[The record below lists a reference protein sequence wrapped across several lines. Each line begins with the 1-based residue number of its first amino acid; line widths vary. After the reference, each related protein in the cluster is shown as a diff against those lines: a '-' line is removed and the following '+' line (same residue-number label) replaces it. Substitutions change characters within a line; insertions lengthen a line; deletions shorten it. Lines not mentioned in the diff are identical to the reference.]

1 MSTVGAIN
9 VEIGADTTK
18 LNDGIDKA
26 KTKLDGF
33 GEKTKDT
40 SKEVDTLGTSLKTAA
55 AAAVAF
61 IGVDMAKSAI
71 LSADAFAQLSNRI
84 KTATSSALDFQIT
97 FDALYQSAQSS
108 GVALDG
114 VVGSFQNIAGSA
126 AELGASNAQ
135 VVQFVDTFNKL
146 AKIGGAS
153 SDGIASA
160 LFQTSQAL
168 AGGVLRAEEF
178 NSILEGTPSVARA
191 IADSMGMTVGELRRA
206 VNEGKVLS
214 TDVFNGVLSKSK
226 EVNAQLGAIPPNI
239 TGSYQALSNSFQK
252 LLGELDQTLH
262 LTEFI
267 AKSMTG
273 WSMIIDNATSST
285 NELKNARLEFGKIE
299 LDLQKEFEDQER
311 RRDDAW
317 FDAEMNKQVALGERA
332 GIERENHDKW
342 TALMEAQK
350 AKADEVAQKQ
360 LENIRKI
367 AEEKARYQ
375 TAEYNEFEQEL
386 QKTEALKEEY
396 ARRVQAIA
404 ESHMSEQELL
414 VAKHASELEILRQ
427 AREAEAITEQE
438 YRDLEFQAEAD
449 FQDKMYGLQDQAYQA
464 RQRLA
469 ETERRNIVAVF
480 GGMMDNLSMLMNTG
494 SREMFEIGKVAAIAS
509 AVIKG
514 MEAVQSAYAAGMA
527 TGGPAAPAVA
537 AAYAATAAIATGAQ
551 VAAIASQSFG
561 SRSSGGATMYSGGL
575 PAVNTTQGGGM
586 GGGSMQSGSMVNI
599 NLEGGDAAVFSGKQV
614 RSLIDQI
621 NEAVG
626 DGARIRLA

>member
-40 SKEVDTLGTSLKTAA
+40 SKEVDTLGASLKTAA
-55 AAAVAF
+55 AAAIAF
-61 IGVDMAKSAI
+61 VGVDMAKSAI

-153 SDGIASA
+153 GEGIASA

-191 IADSMGMTVGELRRA
+191 LADSLGMTVGELRKA
-206 VNEGKVLS
+206 VNDGKVLS
-214 TDVFNGVLSKSK
+214 TDVFNGILSKSK

-262 LTEFI
+262 ITEFI

-273 WSMIIDNATSST
+273 WSMIIDKATSST
-285 NELKNARLEFGKIE
+285 SELKNARLEFGKIE

-350 AKADEVAQKQ
+350 AKADEVTQKQ

-438 YRDLEFQAEAD
+438 YRDLEYDAQWAHLQKMSELEARELEN
-449 FQDKMYGLQDQAYQA
+449 QR
-464 RQRLA
+464 RQR
-469 ETERRNIVAVF
+469 ERENQAKIKGVYDTMNIV
-480 GGMMDNLSMLMNTG
+480 SSLMNSG
-494 SREMFEIGKVAAIAS
+494 SRELFEIGKIAAIGKAVMDTYAGINNALAS
-509 AVIKG
+509 VPYPFNFAAAAAVG
-514 MEAVQSAYAAGMA
+514 AAGFA
-527 TGGPAAPAVA
+527 NVA
-537 AAYAATAAIATGAQ
+537 SIS
-551 VAAIASQSFG
+551 SQSYG
-561 SRSSGGATMYSGGL
+561 SKSTGNGSPVMYSGGL

-586 GGGSMQSGSMVNI
+586 GGGSMQSGAMVNI

>member
-1 MSTVGAIN
+1 VSTVGAIN

-55 AAAVAF
+55 AAAIAF
-61 IGVDMAKSAI
+61 VGVDMAKSAI

-153 SDGIASA
+153 SEGIASA

-191 IADSMGMTVGELRRA
+191 IAESMGMTVGELRRA

-226 EVNAQLGAIPPNI
+226 EVNAQLGAIPPSI
-239 TGSYQALSNSFQK
+239 TASYQMLENSVSQFLSKLDEAGGITQK
-252 LLGELDQTLH
+252 IGLYMRDWATVLDAVSYQ
-262 LTEFI
+262 FN
-267 AKSMTG
+267 KQ
-273 WSMIIDNATSST
+273 
-285 NELKNARLEFGKIE
+285 KNARLEFGKIE

-332 GIERENHDKW
+332 AIEREHHDKW

-427 AREAEAITEQE
+427 AREAEAMTEQE

-449 FQDKMYGLQDQAYQA
+449 FQDKMYALQDQAYQA

-469 ETERRNIVAVF
+469 ETERRNRVAVF

-494 SREMFEIGKVAAIAS
+494 SREMFEIGKVAALGS
-509 AVIKG
+509 AIIKG
-514 MEAVQSAYAAGMA
+514 YEAAVSSYAAGA
-527 TGGPAAPAVA
+527 KIGGPPLGAAF
-537 AAYAATAAIATGAQ
+537 AATSVIATGAQ
-551 VAAIASQSFG
+551 IAAIQSQSFG
-561 SRSSGGATMYSGGL
+561 SKSGGSPTIYSGGL

-586 GGGSMQSGSMVNI
+586 GGGSMQSGAMVNI